1 MSSPKLVG
9 RRAKS
14 NMGLNKNNK
23 PKKLCDRV
31 YKKSN
36 QQIQMKVRENDTLN
50 IKPTLHETSL
60 ALALS

>member
-1 MSSPKLVG
+1 
-9 RRAKS
+9 
-14 NMGLNKNNK
+14 MGLNKNNK